1 MRTRL
6 TLQPGQSG
14 TKALV
19 EQYGDRLVC
28 VRYRYDAPLR
38 RRIKT
43 VELVVEEAPWEP
55 PIAPETMMTIQV
67 EVDERGM
74 QQQVK
79 QAGGRWLPERK
90 AWALRYDQVQALGL
104 ASRIV
109 GRLENAI

>member
-14 TKALV
+14 TKEMV

-28 VRYRYDAPLR
+28 VRYRYDATR
-38 RRIKT
+38 RRRFKT
-43 VELVVEEAPWEP
+43 VELIVEEAPWEP
-55 PIAPETMMTIQV
+55 QLAPETLMTIQV
-67 EVDERGM
+67 EVDERSV

-90 AWALRYDQVQALGL
+90 VWVLRHDQVQALGL
-104 ASRIV
+104 TPRVV
-109 GRLENAI
+109 GRLENAT